1 MNIWPPTLHQGRGE
15 CVICL
20 SMLYSPAII
29 HEREGATRLQEN
41 FKSLLAV
48 TSGGKKKKDPV
59 LPPAPAP
66 DGLVCR
72 PPLVPH

>member
-48 TSGGKKKKDPV
+48 TSGGKKKRTQSC
-59 LPPAPAP
+59 LPPQPQMASSADLP
-66 DGLVCR
+66 
-72 PPLVPH
+72 